1 MDAVRVCLWWLQS
14 LPRTPYPPPALSQA
28 TRFLSRVGS
37 PDAKP
42 GMPVM
47 RGGLGGGR
55 CATRGGARERADA
68 VLSSP
73 EHCGQRAERGSGLER
88 LQPGTRHEEPAHRR
102 PRLQVGAIPHRG
114 QMGKLRLPGA
124 SESQGLSRT

>member
-1 MDAVRVCLWWLQS
+1 M
-14 LPRTPYPPPALSQA
+14 PSQECQ
-28 TRFLSRVGS
+28 LCGE
-37 PDAKP
+37 
-42 GMPVM
+42 
-47 RGGLGGGR
+47 GGGGGG
-55 CATRGGARERADA
+55 ATRGGARERADA

-102 PRLQVGAIPHRG
+102 PRLRAGAVPHRG

-124 SESQGLSRT
+124 SESQGLSRTRTQDPDLEKALGSSCST